1 MKTLR
6 YIIVLLAL
14 VSLPIMQG
22 CDLFR
27 NKCNVDFNFLTENAH
42 HFTLF
47 DYYTGEQLLRVGGE
61 YRRDSVKVFDAD
73 GNVYFG
79 GPARTDGLIY
89 FELLTRDDQGI
100 VEQRVVRELYL
111 YLNQYDTDTL
121 RYEFEMRKDECGYQ
135 FYHYVKLT
143 YNDSVYVDEFNRWFP
158 YRELYKK

>member
-6 YIIVLLAL
+6 FITAAL
-14 VSLPIMQG
+14 CIAALYFISG
-22 CDLFR
+22 CDLFNR
-27 NKCNVDFNFLTENAH
+27 CGGDYDFVLDNYHSLE
-42 HFTLF
+42 LY
-47 DYYTGEQLLRVGGE
+47 DYHTGENLLGIHGH
-61 YRRDSVKVFDAD
+61 YPRDTVKIFDAD
-73 GNVYFG
+73 GHVFFD
-79 GPARTDGLIY
+79 GPVNLSGAID
-89 FELLTRDDQGI
+89 FPLLTLDDRGI
-100 VEQRVVRELYL
+100 VNQLIIRELYL